1 MVLPA
6 LKNYEI
12 CIFLCDSFKT
22 DSNDIRT
29 DTENQILLLTSQ
41 LSLLLDEYTEKKEL
55 KNLLKKTLFSNVG
68 KPSGGYPIRH
78 LVIRIFK

>member
-12 CIFLCDSFKT
+12 CIFLYDSFKT

-55 KNLLKKTLFSNVG
+55 KNLLKINAF
-68 KPSGGYPIRH
+68 
-78 LVIRIFK
+78 FKRRETIWGISD